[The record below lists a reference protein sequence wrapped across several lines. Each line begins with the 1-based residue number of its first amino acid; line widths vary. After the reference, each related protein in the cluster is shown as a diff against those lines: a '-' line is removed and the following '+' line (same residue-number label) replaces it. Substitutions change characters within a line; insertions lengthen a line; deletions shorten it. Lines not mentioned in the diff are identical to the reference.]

1 MMVEILGMCG
11 RIFLTGKKHMPCLFF
26 PESRYELHAVRLAKL
41 KEIRMGNETV
51 SSGSAYEVE
60 MSEAKFMR
68 PAGSASTMEE
78 N

>member
-1 MMVEILGMCG
+1 MLMI
-11 RIFLTGKKHMPCLFF
+11 
-26 PESRYELHAVRLAKL
+26 RYELHAVRLAKL